1 MAMTAELLKRK
12 VEDLSSLPTLPAFVT
27 VITSMVEDDTA
38 SAQEIGDVIQR
49 DQVLSARLLKLVN
62 SPVYGFPRRISSV
75 THALVLLGFNVVK
88 GLVLTTAVF
97 SDLAKETSGLWKH
110 SLGTALLSRQ
120 LGKELGVPDPEECM
134 IAGLLHDLGKVIL
147 AHLALQDYLGVIA
160 EAHRRGCHVSV
171 VEQEVFGVD
180 HTRVALWLAMRW
192 HLPERLTDALTYH
205 HAPSRAKNSVQMA
218 AIVHVADI
226 LARAMEYGEAGDGT
240 LPALD
245 REAFDQL
252 GLTTAQLDR
261 IMIAADEQ
269 YQLGADVFASGGA
282 GA

>member
-1 MAMTAELLKRK
+1 MAMSAELLKRK

-27 VITSMVEDDTA
+27 VITSMVENDSA
-38 SAQEIGDVIQR
+38 GAQEIGDIIQR

-97 SDLAKETSGLWKH
+97 NDLAKETSGLWKH

-120 LGKELGVPDPEECM
+120 MGRELGVLDPEECM

-147 AHLALQDYLGVIA
+147 AHLALPDYLKA
-160 EAHRRGCHVSV
+160 MEEAHKRGCHISV
-171 VEQEVFGVD
+171 VEQEIFGVD
-180 HTRVALWLAMRW
+180 HSRIALWLALRW

-205 HAPSRAKNSVQMA
+205 HNPSRAKNSVQMA
-218 AIVHVADI
+218 TIVHVADI
-226 LARAMEYGEAGDGT
+226 LARALEYGEAGDGT

-252 GLTTAQLDR
+252 GLSLEQLDR

-269 YQLGADVFASGGA
+269 YQQGADVFASTVKGT
-282 GA
+282 

>member
-1 MAMTAELLKRK
+1 MALSAELLKRK

-27 VITSMVEDDTA
+27 VITSMVEDDST
-38 SAQEIGDVIQR
+38 SAQEIGEIIQR

-62 SPVYGFPRRISSV
+62 SPVYGFPKRISSV

-110 SLGTALLSRQ
+110 SLGTALLSRHI
-120 LGKELGVPDPEECM
+120 GREMGVLDPEECM

-147 AHLALQDYLGVIA
+147 AHLALQDYVGVMA

-180 HTRVALWLAMRW
+180 HTRVALWLALRW
-192 HLPERLTDALTYH
+192 HLPDRLTDALTYH
-205 HAPSRAKNSVQMA
+205 HAPSRAKSSAQMA
-218 AIVHVADI
+218 TIVHLADI
-226 LARAMEYGEAGDGT
+226 LARVLEYGESGDGT
-240 LPALD
+240 LPDLD
-245 REAFDQL
+245 HDAYRTL
-252 GLTTAQLDR
+252 GLTMEQIEK
-261 IMIAADEQ
+261 IMLAADEQ
-269 YQLGADVFASGGA
+269 FQQGADVFASTGKGY
-282 GA
+282 

>member
-1 MAMTAELLKRK
+1 MAMSAELLKRK

-97 SDLAKETSGLWKH
+97 SDLARETSGLWKH

-180 HTRVALWLAMRW
+180 HTRVALWLALRW
-192 HLPERLTDALTYH
+192 HLPERLTDALSYH
-205 HAPSRAKNSVQMA
+205 HTPSRAKNSVQMA
-218 AIVHVADI
+218 TIVHVADI

-269 YQLGADVFASGGA
+269 YQLGADVFATGGA
-282 GA
+282 GT